1 MSLEKIPMLTPFGP
15 RVRACGIAT
24 SERVD
29 RSVGT
34 AVTARSWHHAQQHVV
49 ATLEPVTSTIPG
61 REMKAHEEKKDLT
74 GKDKSQGDLV
84 DGGAQET
91 PEGLK
96 RDRKGPL
103 DKDVGRKDDA
113 GQ

>member
-1 MSLEKIPMLTPFGP
+1 
-15 RVRACGIAT
+15 
-24 SERVD
+24 
-29 RSVGT
+29 
-34 AVTARSWHHAQQHVV
+34 
-49 ATLEPVTSTIPG
+49 
-61 REMKAHEEKKDLT
+61 MKAHEEKKDLT